1 MAGLICE
8 REYLR
13 TVRQVN
19 GDVRLEVRLG
29 LVGEWREAQ
38 TFAGPVADGVLDFFE
53 QAADLTVETLGDE
66 LDLLD
71 ELAAHRERLERDC
84 ARVRKLYRALSDV

>member
-1 MAGLICE
+1 MPGVICE
-8 REYLR
+8 RGYVR
-13 TVRQVN
+13 TVRQAN

-29 LVGEWREAQ
+29 VAEAWRAAQ
-38 TFAGPVADGVLDFFE
+38 TFAAPAAGGVLDFFE
-53 QAADLTVETLGDE
+53 QAADVTVETLGDE